1 MKNFLLKLLF
11 VGLLLSGSA
20 IYSQT
25 ALPGTVEA
33 ESGTFGGIV
42 GPSGV
47 GVNNLRGGSANFV
60 QNSVQVTSAG
70 DYDFTFTYN
79 RTGSAAASVTME
91 IVSPFETLFSGLSF
105 PQTSG
110 FETVTIEDVTLPA
123 GTYDL
128 KFYNANGNGFNL
140 DKYEVVAATAKPT
153 ITLLG
158 SDPVNVTQGGTY
170 TDAGATA
177 LASDG
182 TTDITGSIVVGGD
195 TVDTS
200 TLGAYIITYN
210 VTDGGD
216 AADEV
221 TRTVNVIAATTSLPG
236 TIEVET
242 GDLSQNN
249 AHYARNIVGDGNSG
263 TSNVVLGWRKT
274 RIEANPGDGESGAG
288 VDGTIINN
296 VSVAADGNYDFT
308 FTYFKNSADGVI
320 SINST
325 DASGGNSTQLASFT
339 LNRNDATGGG
349 TATTSSYTTQTV
361 TGVAL
366 TTGIT
371 HITFTNADSKI
382 LNLDNVI
389 VTTTPI
395 PIALP
400 GTIEVE
406 DGDISN
412 NQTSSGT
419 RNVIGSGNG
428 GTNNIISQFRRNSS
442 VDGTIINYV
451 SIAAG
456 DYDFTFTYY
465 KSSNSNTITINSTDA
480 SGGNSTPLHSFT
492 LLKNSDTGATTSSYG
507 TQTESVTIPAGVTYI
522 TITNPQPA
530 AIDLDNVIVTADIPT
545 ITLLGSDPVNVTQ
558 GDTYTDDGATA
569 LASDGTT
576 DITGSIVVG
585 GDTVDTSTLG
595 TYIIT
600 YNVTDGGV
608 AADEVTRTVNVI
620 SASTLLPGTIEVED
634 GDLSQNNPNRSDR
647 NIVGSGNGGTDNIVD
662 NWRKTQDDNNMGTGI
677 DGTIINNVTVSED
690 GNYDFTFTY
699 FKNSNDNTITI
710 NSTDAN
716 GGNSTQLASFTL
728 IRNDVNGTNTATTGS
743 YSTQTVTGVP
753 LNTGINYITFRNAT
767 SATLDLDNVI
777 VTETPIPTVLP
788 GTIEVETG
796 DISNSD
802 IAGDRPV
809 VGDGNGGTDNV
820 LLNIRRSDGKDAEI
834 INFVSIASDGNYDFT
849 FTYYKTPVTNADV
862 RIYSTDSDGSNA
874 TELASIGLP
883 QNSGTA
889 SPSSYGT
896 ITLSNVALTT
906 AMNYI
911 TIKSL
916 NTAIFDLDN
925 VIVTETPIPT
935 ILPGTIE
942 VETGDISNSD
952 TAGDRPVVGDGNGGT
967 DNVLLNIR
975 RSAGKD
981 AEIINFVS
989 IASDGNY
996 DFTFTYYKTPVT
1008 NADVRIY
1015 STDSDGSNATE
1026 LASIGLPQNSGTA
1039 SPSSYGTITLS
1050 NVALTTAMNYIT
1062 IKSLNTAIF
1071 DLDNVIV
1078 TPANPTV
1085 TSASDGDWDVGATWV
1100 GGVVPTA
1107 TDNVIIDNH
1116 VVTVPVGYGAECI
1129 DLTVDAAGSL
1139 EINSGGSLRV
1149 SGTSTGN
1156 VTYNRNLATTN
1167 WYLVSSPVEGQ
1178 GIADFYLNE
1187 SPVLGNSGT
1196 GNSQLVAIAAYDNT
1210 QTLAEDRYLYYT
1222 EGQVDGEDGDDTT
1235 DTFGNGIGYTVKLQS
1250 AQDISFTGTVRTDNA
1265 GVPVTLSQGFND
1277 FNLIGNPY
1285 LAFVNSTTFLTAE
1298 SANVEPIFWMWN
1310 GSSYDTRMT
1319 GTHPDY
1325 MIAPGQGFWVEA
1337 KTTNAVTFT
1346 EANQSHETDN
1356 FQRSTNTRPEIRLNL
1371 SNGSENRKTE
1381 IFYIGGTTTGFDNGF
1396 DGKMFGGANS
1406 TPAIYTDLVSNS
1418 VGIKYAV
1425 QSLPNANYE
1434 NMVIPVGVNAA
1445 ANSEITFTADALN
1458 IPESYQVFIEDRD
1471 LGIFTRLDM
1480 PNAEYA
1486 VTVVNTSIQGRFFL
1500 HTKTPEALNLDSE
1513 FLSGISIHKTNN
1525 SNLRIEGLKRGKAV
1539 VRLYNLLGKQIM
1551 TNSFT
1556 AVNDVE
1562 NIALPIVA
1570 KGVYIVQ
1577 LETENGSLNKKIV
1590 F

>member
-1 MKNFLLKLLF
+1 MKKTMKKIIFKSLLLPVFLLFSICLTAQTAPDENTVIDYDGDCNPVTQFQNATRTSSDFPSPVNEGTIDDRTCYADYDESMVNGNDWGVYNITYGSNHLDTNGLQPRIERSLSRSQEAG
-11 VGLLLSGSA
+11 VGSYARFTGTVRILEVGDVSGNGMGGDDGSYLIQAKGKHDTSVNPNGSA
-20 IYSQT
+20 DPAICLYLAKAVYGTGVNTGKQVAFKIYAERILSRGGEGIGVGRELVELIEVNKNEEVSFELEVGFREDPTDPTKKIHYCDAVIKGVSFPFEIPEPEIGLESGIRYGAYRVKGGRAQMRWANTTYESEEIPENSQT
-25 ALPGTVEA
+25 SLPGTVEA

-42 GPSGV
+42 GPSGI

-60 QNSVQVTSAG
+60 QNSVSVAVAG

-79 RTGSAAASVTME
+79 RTGAGAASVTME
-91 IVSPFETLFSGLSF
+91 IVSPATTLFTGLF
-105 PQTSG
+105 LPQTSG
-110 FETVTIEDVTLPA
+110 YETVTIEDVTLPT

-140 DKYEVVAATAKPT
+140 DKYEVTGPAAKPI

-158 SDPVNVTQGGTY
+158 SDPVNVTQGDTY

-195 TVDTS
+195 AVDTS
-200 TLGAYIITYN
+200 TLGTYIITYN
-210 VTDGGD
+210 VTDGGT

-221 TRTVNVIAATTSLPG
+221 TRTVNVTAAFTSLPG

-274 RIEANPGDGESGAG
+274 RIEAVDGDGESGAG

-325 DASGGNSTQLASFT
+325 DASGGSSTTLASFT
-339 LNRNDATGGG
+339 LLRNDATGGG

-389 VTTTPI
+389 VTATPI
-395 PIALP
+395 P
-400 GTIEVE
+400 TI
-406 DGDISN
+406 
-412 NQTSSGT
+412 
-419 RNVIGSGNG
+419 
-428 GTNNIISQFRRNSS
+428 
-442 VDGTIINYV
+442 
-451 SIAAG
+451 
-456 DYDFTFTYY
+456 
-465 KSSNSNTITINSTDA
+465 
-480 SGGNSTPLHSFT
+480 
-492 LLKNSDTGATTSSYG
+492 
-507 TQTESVTIPAGVTYI
+507 
-522 TITNPQPA
+522 
-530 AIDLDNVIVTADIPT
+530 
-545 ITLLGSDPVNVTQ
+545 
-558 GDTYTDDGATA
+558 
-569 LASDGTT
+569 
-576 DITGSIVVG
+576 
-585 GDTVDTSTLG
+585 
-595 TYIIT
+595 
-600 YNVTDGGV
+600 
-608 AADEVTRTVNVI
+608 
-620 SASTLLPGTIEVED
+620 LPGTIEVED

-647 NIVGSGNGGTDNIVD
+647 NVVGSGNGGTNNIVD
-662 NWRKTQDDNNMGTGI
+662 NFRKTQDDNNMGAGI
-677 DGTIINNVTVSED
+677 DGTIINFVSVASD

-753 LNTGINYITFRNAT
+753 LTTGINYITFRNAT
-767 SATLDLDNVI
+767 SATLDLDN
-777 VTETPIPTVLP
+777 
-788 GTIEVETG
+788 
-796 DISNSD
+796 
-802 IAGDRPV
+802 
-809 VGDGNGGTDNV
+809 
-820 LLNIRRSDGKDAEI
+820 I
-834 INFVSIASDGNYDFT
+834 IVSI
-849 FTYYKTPVTNADV
+849 PAD
-862 RIYSTDSDGSNA
+862 
-874 TELASIGLP
+874 P
-883 QNSGTA
+883 
-889 SPSSYGT
+889 
-896 ITLSNVALTT
+896 
-906 AMNYI
+906 
-911 TIKSL
+911 
-916 NTAIFDLDN
+916 AI
-925 VIVTETPIPT
+925 
-935 ILPGTIE
+935 
-942 VETGDISNSD
+942 
-952 TAGDRPVVGDGNGGT
+952 
-967 DNVLLNIR
+967 
-975 RSAGKD
+975 
-981 AEIINFVS
+981 
-989 IASDGNY
+989 
-996 DFTFTYYKTPVT
+996 
-1008 NADVRIY
+1008 
-1015 STDSDGSNATE
+1015 
-1026 LASIGLPQNSGTA
+1026 
-1039 SPSSYGTITLS
+1039 
-1050 NVALTTAMNYIT
+1050 
-1062 IKSLNTAIF
+1062 
-1071 DLDNVIV
+1071 
-1078 TPANPTV
+1078 
-1085 TSASDGDWDVGATWV
+1085 TSASNGDWDVGATWV

-1107 TDNVIIDNH
+1107 TDNVIIDDH

-1129 DLTVDAAGSL
+1129 DLTVDTTGTLS
-1139 EINSGGSLRV
+1139 INSGGSLRV
-1149 SGTSTGN
+1149 SGSSTGN

-1210 QTLAEDRYLYYT
+1210 QTLVEDRYLYYT

-1250 AQDISFTGTVRTDNA
+1250 SQDISFTGTVRTDNA
-1265 GVPVTLSQGFND
+1265 GVPVTLSQGFNN

-1319 GTHPDY
+1319 GTHQDY

-1337 KTTNAVTFT
+1337 KTENAVTFT

-1381 IFYIGGTTTGFDNGF
+1381 IFYIDGTTTGFDNGF
-1396 DGKMFGGANS
+1396 DGKMFGANS
-1406 TPAIYTDLVSNS
+1406 NPAIYTDLVSNS

-1445 ANSEITFTADALN
+1445 ANSEITFTADVLN
-1458 IPESYQVFIEDRD
+1458 IPEEYQVFLEDRD
-1471 LGIFTRLDM
+1471 LGVFTRLDM
-1480 PNAEYA
+1480 VNAEYT
-1486 VTVVNTSIQGRFFL
+1486 VTVVDTSTEGRFFL
-1500 HTKTPEALNLDSE
+1500 HTKAPETLNLDSE
-1513 FLSGISIHKTNN
+1513 FLSGISIYKTNN
-1525 SNLRIEGLKRGKAV
+1525 SNLRIEGLKQGKAV
-1539 VRLYNLLGKQIM
+1539 VRLYNILGKKIM

-1556 AVNDVE
+1556 AVNGVE
-1562 NIALPIVA
+1562 NIALPTLA
-1570 KGVYIVQ
+1570 NGVYIVQ
-1577 LETENGSLNKKIV
+1577 LETENGSLNKKIIL
-1590 F
+1590 

>member
-925 VIVTETPIPT
+925 VIVT
-935 ILPGTIE
+935 
-942 VETGDISNSD
+942 
-952 TAGDRPVVGDGNGGT
+952 
-967 DNVLLNIR
+967 
-975 RSAGKD
+975 
-981 AEIINFVS
+981 
-989 IASDGNY
+989 
-996 DFTFTYYKTPVT
+996 
-1008 NADVRIY
+1008 
-1015 STDSDGSNATE
+1015 
-1026 LASIGLPQNSGTA
+1026 
-1039 SPSSYGTITLS
+1039 
-1050 NVALTTAMNYIT
+1050 
-1062 IKSLNTAIF
+1062 
-1071 DLDNVIV
+1071 
-1078 TPANPTV
+1078 PANPTV